1 MQSLFLICFF
11 IESFIA
17 SQKAIPI
24 IDIPTFL
31 KTFFSFAVFP
41 NFIIIVASITKTLI
55 IGI

>member
-1 MQSLFLICFF
+1 MLFLICFF

-31 KTFFSFAVFP
+31 KTFFSFAVFT